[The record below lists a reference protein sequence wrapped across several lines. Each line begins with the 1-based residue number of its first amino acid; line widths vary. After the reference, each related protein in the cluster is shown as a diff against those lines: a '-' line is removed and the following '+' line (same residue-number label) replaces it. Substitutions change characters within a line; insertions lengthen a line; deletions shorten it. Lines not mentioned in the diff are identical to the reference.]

1 MNSTVGFFDEHIVML
16 YTHLVN
22 QYMPEY
28 FLAFEYTPWIFSLL
42 GSVVIGLSGIL
53 PLLII
58 PTDEKLN
65 EQGFKD
71 RKWFLLQY
79 CLYPLHNMYT

>member
-1 MNSTVGFFDEHIVML
+1 MNSTIGFFDEHIVML

-22 QYMPEY
+22 EYVPEY
-28 FLAFEYTPWIFSLL
+28 FMGFEYTPWIFSLL

-58 PTDEKLN
+58 PTDEQKN
-65 EQGFKD
+65 KQGFKD
-71 RKWFLLQY
+71 RKFFCKY
-79 CLYPLHNMYT
+79 V